1 MLDEFEERHER
12 NTTLRNKLEEVPGF
26 VSLVQNV
33 IKDNEY
39 LEEMAHIDPLTG
51 LYTRRIL
58 KKVRDYGTVIICD
71 IDYFKKVNDNFG
83 HEMGDEVL
91 RKISYII
98 MNSIRI
104 GDVACRYGGD
114 EMVIILTTDNE
125 HVVDTRI
132 NSICEKVRES
142 FNLPNFQV
150 TLSVGVA
157 FNRDN
162 ESLEKMI
169 EKADKALY
177 QSKEN
182 GKNQITY
189 YNSEKVLVKD
199 NNS

>member
-1 MLDEFEERHER
+1 MVDEFEERHER
-12 NTTLRNKLEEVPGF
+12 NTLLRSKLEEVPSF

-58 KKVRDYGTVIICD
+58 KKVREYGAVIICD

-125 HVVDTRI
+125 HVVDSRI
-132 NSICEKVRES
+132 NSICEKVREA

-157 FNRDN
+157 FNREN
-162 ESLEKMI
+162 ESLDKLI
-169 EKADKALY
+169 EQADKALY

-189 YNSEKVLVKD
+189 YDKEKVFIK
-199 NNS
+199 NSI